1 MPVGITEAAEASLAV
16 APLVLGSDEDGEI
29 CHMPGRDLGRGREM
43 LEAVGLDDPGRA
55 APEDSS
61 GSTFLGTGE
70 HGAAIVAE
78 RSGLGQQAESMPLHL
93 RK

>member
-1 MPVGITEAAEASLAV
+1 MPVDITETAEASLAV
-16 APLVLGSDEDGEI
+16 APLVQGSDEDGEI

-61 GSTFLGTGE
+61 DSTFLGTGE
-70 HGAAIVAE
+70 HA
-78 RSGLGQQAESMPLHL
+78 RLS
-93 RK
+93 